1 MTTYDIPANIAELV
15 TAVGIPHAC
24 LVDHH
29 AVPHQTDLV
38 NKLGVSSVEIIARTV
53 RYSGTFFEAAPA
65 FKTEYHLLQ
74 SSTWTVQVE
83 LVTIRVRVR
92 VRVLQSSTWTVQVEL
107 VTVLLKIDFRFG
119 VYILCLHCCFTLLF
133 YRLVMN
139 GVPTS

>member
-83 LVTIRVRVR
+83 LVT
-92 VRVLQSSTWTVQVEL
+92 
-107 VTVLLKIDFRFG
+107 VLLKIDFRFG